1 MATPTEELQGKVSA
15 SSDELVAALR
25 KAVRPPGQRP
35 SWLSSLNNRQLV
47 EVYHRLQLG
56 NSMLRI
62 VKIAQQEWRIMP
74 TSRPASLC
82 RAVSAFRDKVVGAIQ
97 KLETSSE
104 PAVKE
109 MSERMAKE
117 VNRVTGKIDALGKLG
132 WLITVQEER
141 IAMLFTREKA
151 SNLPFKHTDNTIKI
165 MGELLGNY
173 VSLQVQLGV
182 VPTVPDELNMNV
194 KHKFDGVLGA
204 VGSDGAKV
212 VDALGKFLNWADQHA
227 VKMVLDEKTG
237 AYVPVHKELPDGNTG
252 TPEDE

>member
-35 SWLSSLNNRQLV
+35 SWLSVLNNRQLV
-47 EVYHRLQLG
+47 EVYHRLQIG

-82 RAVSAFRDKVVGAIQ
+82 RAVAAFRDKVVGAIQ

-104 PAVKE
+104 PAAREVG
-109 MSERMAKE
+109 ERMAKE
-117 VNRVTGKIDALGKLG
+117 INRVAGKVDALGKLG
-132 WLITVQEER
+132 WVITVQEER
-141 IAMLFTREKA
+141 IAMLFEREKA
-151 SNLPFKHTDNTIKI
+151 SKLPFKHTDQTVKI
-165 MGELLGNY
+165 FGELCGQYL
-173 VSLQVQLGV
+173 SMQVQLGV
-182 VPTVPDELNMNV
+182 VPTIPGELNMEV

-212 VDALGKFLNWADQHA
+212 VDALGKFLNWADQNA

-237 AYVPVHKELPDGNTG
+237 AYVPVQKGLPDGNSG
-252 TPEDE
+252 APEDK